1 MKPPISTFWLIFF
14 SLFIMMSVL
23 VGFKKGLDGAINEG
37 YSILEGE
44 EILQEGRRNGGLK
57 LVCGDLKEIIM

>member
-1 MKPPISTFWLIFF
+1 
-14 SLFIMMSVL
+14 MMSVL

>member
-1 MKPPISTFWLIFF
+1 MKPLIFTFWLIFA

-37 YSILEGE
+37 CSILEGE
-44 EILQEGRRNGGLK
+44 EMLQEGRRNGGLK